1 MVKVVEINEVTWH
14 VLHLNARCVL
24 ELAQV
29 LAHELVDRVQ
39 VLHRV
44 SVVALVGVHFR
55 MQDEIRREKL
65 EILFRF
71 RRTKMYNK
79 VCL

>member
-1 MVKVVEINEVTWH
+1 MVKVVEIDEVTWN
-14 VLHLNARCVL
+14 VLHLDARCVL
-24 ELAQV
+24 ELAEV
-29 LAHELVDRVQ
+29 LAHELVDGVQ

-55 MQDEIRREKL
+55 MQHEIRREKL

-71 RRTKMYNK
+71 RRTKMYNT

>member
-1 MVKVVEINEVTWH
+1 MVKVVEIDEVTWH
-14 VLHLNARCVL
+14 VLHLDARCVL
-24 ELAQV
+24 ELAKV
-29 LAHELVDRVQ
+29 LAHELVDGVQ

-71 RRTKMYNK
+71 RRTKMYNT

>member
-1 MVKVVEINEVTWH
+1 MVKVVEIDEVTWH
-14 VLHLNARCVL
+14 VLHLDARCVL
-24 ELAQV
+24 ELAEV
-29 LAHELVDRVQ
+29 LAHELVDGVQ

-71 RRTKMYNK
+71 RRTKMYNT